1 MKQSGI
7 IVKVI
12 IKKEFDG
19 NTYVGSCE
27 NIPGCYVQARQE
39 NELSPRIRRA
49 LLVIKK
55 NCEERKQPF
64 PSGIDRPLFDIRI
77 RFDELS
83 TEQLIKFF
91 EHQKYH
97 LEYIDGESALLM
109 NSAYPF
115 NRVHLPRVHRLSP
128 MLIKKMFGE
137 QNTVFVGN
145 NGMKINTSVSSS
157 A

>member
-1 MKQSGI
+1 MK
-7 IVKVI
+7 VV

-27 NIPGCYVQARQE
+27 NIPGCYVQAHQE
-39 NELSPRIRRA
+39 NEISLKIRKA
-49 LLVIKK
+49 LMVLKK

-64 PSGIDRPLFDIRI
+64 PAGTDRPLFDIRI

-97 LEYIDGESALLM
+97 LEYIDNDCALLM

-115 NRVHLPRVHRLSP
+115 NRVHLPRVRRLSP
-128 MLIKKMFGE
+128 LLVQKLFGE
-137 QNTVFVGN
+137 QNTIFVGSRR
-145 NGMKINTSVSSS
+145 MKLNTSVSSS